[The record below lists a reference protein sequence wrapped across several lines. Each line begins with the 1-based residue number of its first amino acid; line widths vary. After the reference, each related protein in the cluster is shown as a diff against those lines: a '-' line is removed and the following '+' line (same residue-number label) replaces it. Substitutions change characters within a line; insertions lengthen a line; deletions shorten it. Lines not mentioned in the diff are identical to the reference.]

1 MKNKLFNVLF
11 RANTS
16 SGKLYFEKKTTKIPN
31 LDKKS
36 NFNVIDDGCKKTQ
49 GRSLITCDLTKE
61 GKKSAEEG
69 FFVANQITNCPV
81 KDAFETI
88 I

>member
-1 MKNKLFNVLF
+1 MYF
-11 RANTS
+11 
-16 SGKLYFEKKTTKIPN
+16 SGQTLPAGNYILKRKRQKYQILT
-31 LDKKS
+31 KKS
-36 NFNVIDDGCKKTQ
+36 NLNVIDDGCKKTQ